1 MSQLPIQSLTLSTS
15 QKSWVLLGVGL
26 GVFMSTLDVGIIN
39 VALPTLV
46 QSFHT
51 SFPMAQWAVLSYQLV
66 SSGLVLGATR
76 LGDMWGKK
84 PLYQAGLIIFTLS
97 SLLCSF
103 APTIEWL
110 IGFRALQG
118 LGSVFISGL
127 GLAIVTE
134 VFPTS
139 ERGRAVGIIGSVV
152 SLGIASGPSAGGLL
166 LNLSG
171 WHSIFLINV
180 PLGIIASFLVAR
192 LVPPSIPSDRKQK
205 FDPLGALLAL
215 WTLGSFG
222 LGMTFGQSEGF
233 SSINTIVLLAIAAL
247 SFLTFLVVEAILDQP
262 LLELH
267 LFRNLQLSMSLLSGW
282 LTFTVIGG
290 SLLITPFFL
299 ERVKNYPTA
308 KVGLL
313 LAFSPILS
321 GLVAP
326 LAGILADRL
335 GARLISSIGLGLMIG
350 GCLGISTFNAQ
361 ITEIGYISRYFI
373 YGIGLGLF
381 QSPNNTTAMGAVS
394 RDRLG
399 IASGLLS
406 LSRTCGNTVGV
417 SLIGAVFG
425 GLIASVAAGADV
437 SVAPPE
443 AIVTGFQGTFRFA
456 ALILCASAAA
466 SVFKLPH
473 EVPQVSLSQK
483 FKNIF
488 SVKKPQKIPAYQLQS
503 LKSFVK
509 LVKNPN
515 DFDAFYELA
524 EGLNHTEIYQASR
537 EYIKSHS
544 EVLQTVQE
552 RYFEPNINL
561 DELLKYPSD
570 SLAYIYATY
579 LKQTELNSEFDR
591 NVNVQDNNRYISL
604 RLRQNHHIHRI
615 ITGFENN
622 LTGEIGLHAFL
633 LAQTRDPLSVAIIA
647 IGLVHNLHSREDLSQ
662 IINYIHH
669 GWNMGLKAKPL
680 LAQKWEENWHKS
692 LSNLRTELGVE
703 TAISSNYLSSL
714 AK

>member
-1 MSQLPIQSLTLSTS
+1 MQSLTLSPS

-51 SFPMAQWAVLSYQLV
+51 SFPIAQWAVLSYQLV

-110 IGFRALQG
+110 IAFRALQG

-134 VFPTS
+134 VFPAS

-152 SLGIASGPSAGGLL
+152 SLGIASGPSAGGLFL
-166 LNLSG
+166 SLSG
-171 WHSIFLINV
+171 WQSIFLINV
-180 PLGIIASFLVAR
+180 PLGIVASFLVAR
-192 LVPPSIPSDRKQK
+192 LVPPSIPTSDRKQK

-222 LGMTFGQSEGF
+222 LGMTIGQSEGF
-233 SSINTIVLLAIAAL
+233 SSINSLVLLAIAAL
-247 SFLTFLVVEAILDQP
+247 SFVTFLVVEAILDQP

-267 LFRNLQLSMSLLSGW
+267 LFRNLQLSTSLLSGW

-299 ERVKNYPTA
+299 ERVKNYPTV

-326 LAGILADRL
+326 LAGILADRF

-350 GCLGISTFNAQ
+350 GCLGISTFDAQ
-361 ITEIGYISRYFI
+361 ITEFGYISRYFI

-381 QSPNNTTAMGAVS
+381 QSPNNSTAMGAVS

-406 LSRTCGNTVGV
+406 LSRTSGNTVGV

-437 SVAPPE
+437 SVAPPD

-456 ALILCASAAA
+456 ALILCASAAV
-466 SVFKLPH
+466 SVFKLRN
-473 EVPQVSLSQK
+473 EVPQVSLSQN
-483 FKNIF
+483 FPRIF
-488 SVKKPQKIPAYQLQS
+488 SFKKPQKIPAYQIQS

-509 LVKNPN
+509 LVKNPS
-515 DFDAFYELA
+515 DLDAVDELA
-524 EGLNHTEIYQASR
+524 EGLSHTEIYQASR
-537 EYIKSHS
+537 EYIKSQP
-544 EVLQTVQE
+544 EVLQIVQE

-561 DELLKYPSD
+561 DELLEYPSD

-579 LKQTELNSEFDR
+579 LKQSELNSEVNS
-591 NVNVQDNNRYISL
+591 NVNVPDDNRYISL
-604 RLRQNHHIHRI
+604 RIRQNHHIHHI
-615 ITGFENN
+615 ITGFDNN
-622 LTGEIGLHAFL
+622 LTGEIGLQAFL
-633 LAQTRDPLSVAIIA
+633 LAQTRNPLSVAIIA
-647 IGLVHNLHSREDLSQ
+647 IGLVHTLYSREDLSQ
-662 IINYIHH
+662 MINYIHQ

-680 LAQKWEENWHKS
+680 LAQKWEKNWHKS
-692 LSNLRTELGVE
+692 LANLRAELGIE

>member
-84 PLYQAGLIIFTLS
+84 PLYQAGVIVFTLS
-97 SLLCSF
+97 SLLCSL
-103 APTIEWL
+103 APSIEWL

-118 LGSVFISGL
+118 LGAVFISGL
-127 GLAIVTE
+127 GLAIITE
-134 VFPTS
+134 VFPAS

-152 SLGIASGPSAGGLL
+152 SLGIAFGPSAGGLL

-180 PLGIIASFLVAR
+180 PLGIIASFLMAR
-192 LVPPSIPSDRKQK
+192 LVPPSTPSESKQT

-247 SFLTFLVVEAILDQP
+247 SFITFLVVEAILEQP

-282 LTFTVIGG
+282 LAFTVIGG

-299 ERVKNYPTA
+299 ERVKNYPTV

-326 LAGILADRL
+326 LAGILADRF
-335 GARLISSIGLGLMIG
+335 GAKLISSLGLGLMIG
-350 GCLGISTFNAQ
+350 GCLGISTFDAQ
-361 ITEIGYISRYFI
+361 ITELGYISRYFI

-381 QSPNNTTAMGAVS
+381 QSPNNTTVMSAVS
-394 RDRLG
+394 RERLG

-406 LSRTCGNTVGV
+406 LSRTSGNTVGV

-437 SVAPPE
+437 SVAPPD
-443 AIVTGFQGTFRFA
+443 AIVTGFQATFRFA
-456 ALILCASAAA
+456 ALILCIAAA
-466 SVFKLPH
+466 TSV
-473 EVPQVSLSQK
+473 
-483 FKNIF
+483 
-488 SVKKPQKIPAYQLQS
+488 
-503 LKSFVK
+503 
-509 LVKNPN
+509 
-515 DFDAFYELA
+515 
-524 EGLNHTEIYQASR
+524 
-537 EYIKSHS
+537 
-544 EVLQTVQE
+544 
-552 RYFEPNINL
+552 
-561 DELLKYPSD
+561 
-570 SLAYIYATY
+570 
-579 LKQTELNSEFDR
+579 
-591 NVNVQDNNRYISL
+591 L
-604 RLRQNHHIHRI
+604 RLRNQ
-615 ITGFENN
+615 
-622 LTGEIGLHAFL
+622 
-633 LAQTRDPLSVAIIA
+633 
-647 IGLVHNLHSREDLSQ
+647 SQ
-662 IINYIHH
+662 
-669 GWNMGLKAKPL
+669 
-680 LAQKWEENWHKS
+680 
-692 LSNLRTELGVE
+692 
-703 TAISSNYLSSL
+703 
-714 AK
+714 